1 MARNI
6 TEHERDI
13 IINLG
18 AFQYPAAKMAN
29 VLGWTEAEVTAELTN
44 TKSEFFKLYTSGK
57 DKADYVIDLKLFE
70 LAQTGDL
77 KALEEFENRKSERDE
92 R

>member
-1 MARNI
+1 MRNL
-6 TEHERDI
+6 TSEETDV

-29 VLGWTEAEVTAELTN
+29 VLGWTEPEVTAEFTN
-44 TKSEFFKLYTSGK
+44 QKSEFYKLYTSGK

-77 KALEEFENRKSERDE
+77 KALDEFENRKSSRE
-92 R
+92 